1 MGLNMRTLLC
11 VLRDLAWNDGLPWI
25 CGGVSGGSH

>member
-11 VLRDLAWNDGLPWI
+11 VLRDLAWNDGLPWNR
-25 CGGVSGGSH
+25 GGVSGRSY